1 MPPVS
6 HIATFL
12 VSSHISITYSTI
24 QPPTIYQT
32 YTATC
37 PMPTASH
44 RASYLHSSM
53 SDQAVIYVIS
63 HALPNIH
70 GLYECNYNLLDVI
83 SVYSLNPG
91 KLLGHFYYKCLIS
104 VACFPGCQQRI
115 HFNSGIPVSNTY
127 NFLGNTTTT
136 HRQRSYWFSVNITN
150 QHI

>member
-24 QPPTIYQT
+24 QLPTIYQT

-37 PMPTASH
+37 PMPAASH
-44 RASYLHSSM
+44 RASYLRSSM

-63 HALPNIH
+63 HALSNIH
-70 GLYECNYNLLDVI
+70 SLYECNYDVLDVI

-91 KLLGHFYYKCLIS
+91 KLLGRFYYKCLIS

-115 HFNSGIPVSNTY
+115 HFTSGIPVSNTY
-127 NFLGNTTTT
+127 YFLGNTTTT
-136 HRQRSYWFSVNITN
+136 DRQRSYWFSVNITN